1 MTGGRRLA
9 AVRAWWGTAVAS
21 HVALAVLVLGC
32 TCLALAGPRVALGI
46 RTDALRRTLSGVP
59 ALTTAVTANA
69 GWTSFTSTLAGTSGV
84 SSILTPGQLG
94 EVTGQLARD
103 LSGDGLPLSPPAAHW
118 ASLTTKLSQ
127 VDGLAG
133 PPAGTGPRLELIYRD
148 PLARHASLAAGRYP
162 AASGEPG
169 GRLGIL
175 VTAQTATRMGLRVG
189 SRFGVASGAGTLR
202 LVVTGI
208 LRERDPRSAFWTAD
222 QTAAQPALA
231 VPPNRPSFWVAG
243 AFIGPGELDAVQGA
257 DGTAGIQLQWE
268 FPLALGGLRAGQA
281 QTLYGQLDKASTQ
294 VPALTGSL
302 RGAGT
307 GVTVSNSLAPTLAA
321 FLAAAAQV
329 GSVLSLQ
336 FTGLA
341 ATAAVVILLAGW
353 MLVQRRDGDFALL
366 RARGATTAQL
376 SAMMLR
382 GTALACLPAALA
394 GGAVAVAATP
404 GDPAVAA
411 WWLGGLIV
419 AAGLLGPPAAVAWR
433 YRTVRARV
441 TAAGRRR
448 RAARRLVAEA
458 ALTAAAIGGLLV
470 LRQPGTAA
478 AGTPGAANGGIYPD
492 LAPVLVAVPAVLLVM
507 RVYPLAVRGLLRMSA
522 RRRGATSFLA
532 LARAARAPAGTAL
545 PLFALILALA
555 LAAFSGMVRAAVS
568 RGDVAASWQATGAD
582 AVINAAAARGAL
594 TPAAQ
599 RAIAAVPGVHR
610 AAAVRVTSWILP
622 GQQAAQAV
630 AVDPASYAALVAS
643 TPWPPVRS
651 GQLAVLEI
659 PPGRAAPG
667 AGVAVLASPSVAA
680 ALGRGTVSLAAV
692 PGPGSLRV
700 HVAGVIASTP
710 ALPGSHSFLL
720 MPVRGA
726 AAAGQP
732 AQPTMMLLTG
742 SVSGPGLAAVI
753 TRTVPGARLT
763 LRTAAL
769 AALAGAP
776 LQHGAFLLLG
786 ASAAAAAGFS
796 LAALVAGLAL
806 GAAERR
812 QTLARLAAMGL
823 GRPGQAAGPAGAGA
837 RPAGGGRGRHGLRAR
852 PPGADR
858 LLAGPVRVHRQLGR
872 GAGPARPGHPG
883 HPGGRAG
890 AAGYRGGRGGGP
902 GVAGRWR
909 AYHPAR
915 IGG

>member
-1 MTGGRRLA
+1 MTGWRRLA

-32 TCLALAGPRVALGI
+32 TCLALAGPRAALGI
-46 RTDALRRTLSGVP
+46 RTDALRRTLSGAP
-59 ALTTAVTANA
+59 ALTTAVVANA

-84 SSILTPGQLG
+84 SSILTPGRVG

-103 LSGDGLPLSPPAAHW
+103 LSGDGLPLSPPAARW

-127 VDGLAG
+127 VSGLPG
-133 PPAGTGPRLELIYRD
+133 PPGAAAPPQLELVYRD
-148 PLARHASLAAGRYP
+148 PLGRHASLAAGRYP
-162 AASGEPG
+162 AAAGEPG
-169 GRLGIL
+169 GRLGVV
-175 VTAQTATRMGLRVG
+175 VTERTATRMGLRVG
-189 SRFGVASGAGTLR
+189 SRFAVASGTGPIGLA
-202 LVVTGI
+202 VTGI
-208 LRERDPRSAFWTAD
+208 LRERDPGSAFWTAD
-222 QTAAQPALA
+222 QAVAQPALA
-231 VPPNRPSFWVAG
+231 TPPNRPSFWVAG
-243 AFIGPGELDAVQGA
+243 AFVGPGQVAAVQAA
-257 DGTAGIQLQWE
+257 DGTVGIQLQWE
-268 FPLALGGLRAGQA
+268 FPLALRGLRADQA
-281 QTLYGQLDKASTQ
+281 QALYGQLDKASAQ

-329 GSVLSLQ
+329 GSVLSLL

-366 RARGATTAQL
+366 RARGATGAQL
-376 SAMMLR
+376 SAVMLR
-382 GTALACLPAALA
+382 GTALACVPAALL
-394 GGAVAVAATP
+394 GGGLAVAATP
-404 GDPAVAA
+404 ADPAVAA

-433 YRTVRARV
+433 YRPARRA
-441 TAAGRRR
+441 AAGRHLR
-448 RAARRLVAEA
+448 ARRLVAEG
-458 ALTAAAIGGLLV
+458 ALTAAAIGGIVLLH
-470 LRQPGTAA
+470 QPGTAP
-478 AGTPGAANGGIYPD
+478 AGAPGAAGSGVYPD

-507 RVYPLAVRGLLRMSA
+507 RLYPLAVRGLLRLSA
-522 RRRGATSFLA
+522 RRAGVTGFLA

-545 PLFALILALA
+545 PLFALVLALA
-555 LAAFSGMVRAAVS
+555 LAAFSGMVRAAVT

-582 AVINAAAARGAL
+582 AVVNATAARGAL
-594 TPAAQ
+594 TPAA
-599 RAIAAVPGVHR
+599 RHAIAAVPGVRR
-610 AAAVRVTSWILP
+610 AAAVRVTSWTLP

-643 TPWPPVRS
+643 TPSPPVRS
-651 GQLAVLEI
+651 GQLAVLEA

-667 AGVAVLASPSVAA
+667 AGVAVLASPSIAA
-680 ALGRGTVSLAAV
+680 ALGRGTVTLTAV

-720 MPVRGA
+720 IGSRAA

-742 SVSGPGLAAVI
+742 GVSGPGLAAVI
-753 TRTVPGARLT
+753 RHTVPGARLT
-763 LRTAAL
+763 LRSAAL
-769 AALAGAP
+769 AALSGAP
-776 LQHGAFLLLG
+776 LQHGAFVLLG

-812 QTLARLAAMGL
+812 QTLTRLAAMGL
-823 GRPGQAAGPAGAGA
+823 GAAQARRLILLEQAPALLAAAVAGTACALILPALTASSLDLSVFTGSSAAVPVRPDLVTLAIPVAGLA
-837 RPAGGGRGRHGLRAR
+837 
-852 PPGADR
+852 
-858 LLAGPVRVHRQLGR
+858 LLAG
-872 GAGPARPGHPG
+872 AAATAAT
-883 HPGGRAG
+883 RAW
-890 AAGYRGGRGGGP
+890 RGGG
-902 GVAGRWR
+902 VSTAL
-909 AYHPAR
+909 R